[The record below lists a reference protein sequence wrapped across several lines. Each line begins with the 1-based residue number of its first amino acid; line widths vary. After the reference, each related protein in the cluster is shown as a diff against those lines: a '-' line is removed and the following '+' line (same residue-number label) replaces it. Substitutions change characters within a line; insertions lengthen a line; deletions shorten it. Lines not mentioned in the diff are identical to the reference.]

1 MTRLAHIAPTQMLP
15 YLPFR
20 RSGAHFAITRVFAAD
35 QLYRNFYLDQVRR
48 GRWVILDNPVHENMP
63 ISEDEFLGVAT
74 TLQPSVAV
82 LPDVIDDMAKTVAN
96 AKRLA
101 GELKYRCP
109 DTLPMVVPHGVAHD
123 EFLEC
128 AHQLA
133 TAVSGTG
140 FIGMTLERR
149 LKDDRLACFR
159 RAYRVRLLRAESHH
173 FDGMRIHYLGIS
185 EEANEFTT
193 GELGLVYSAD
203 SSKFAVR
210 ALTHTEQDPPAP
222 ITESYPGREALGGS
236 LAYFLWDPGGKL
248 HGSQERFTNSLG
260 KWSDAAEGKL

>member
-48 GRWVILDNPVHENMP
+48 GRWVILDNPVHEDAP
-63 ISEDEFLGVAT
+63 ISEDEFLSVAT

-82 LPDVIDDMAKTVAN
+82 LPDVIDDPDQTIAN

-109 DTLPMVVPHGVAHD
+109 DTLPMVVPHGVSHD
-123 EFLEC
+123 GFLAC
-128 AHQLA
+128 AHELA

-149 LKDDRLACFR
+149 LRDDRLSCFR
-159 RAYRVRLLRAESHH
+159 RAYRVKLLRDDPH
-173 FDGMRIHYLGIS
+173 FNGMRIHYLGTS

-193 GELGLVYSAD
+193 GELDLVYSAD

-210 ALTHTEQDPPAP
+210 ALTNTEQDPPAP
-222 ITESYPGREALGGS
+222 IACAYPGREALGGS
-236 LAYFLWDPGGKL
+236 LAYFLWHSDKQL
-248 HGSQERFTNSLG
+248 RGSQERFTESLG